1 MGDLELHS
9 LAIGLETNS
18 RERFVADYQNREHIE
33 PVGCLVVR
41 RTSRCNVTSASPLHH
56 FGHNHQTEVVH
67 RTYFTVQGCTTG
79 CVLLHGD
86 EGRVVVQ
93 VLHGLERG
101 QQFRANVGNTARR
114 NGAGVHHASASDGS
128 RVLGRAV
135 VVQINGQVHQIA
147 VAHQIASAH
156 GSGGSSIT
164 CVLHNTGC
172 IDQVNLQ
179 SVFSDF
185 VSTGQHFTVNVLQQI
200 SVGIEVQRFL
210 GVLIEEAELLQ
221 STFNFLAL
229 ETNTVHSTAGFRQH
243 RQLAGNG
250 ANVLRRA
257 IQVAVDSGYT
267 SSVNTLIVDVGVI
280 QQRQVVV
287 TLDLLA
293 HVLGHGSHISELT
306 EVLLLGN
313 FDQSFLLIELI
324 GDLWANARRSGW
336 GVLKLLAHICPLSES
351 NFCKFGKLFV

>member
-1 MGDLELHS
+1 M
-9 LAIGLETNS
+9 
-18 RERFVADYQNREHIE
+18 
-33 PVGCLVVR
+33 
-41 RTSRCNVTSASPLHH
+41 
-56 FGHNHQTEVVH
+56 
-67 RTYFTVQGCTTG
+67 
-79 CVLLHGD
+79 
-86 EGRVVVQ
+86 Q

-101 QQFRANVGNTARR
+101 QQFRANVGNTASR

-147 VAHQIASAH
+147 VAHQIVSTH
-156 GSGGSSIT
+156 GGIGSGVT

-185 VSTGQHFTVNVLQQI
+185 VGTSQHLTVNVLQQI
-200 SVGIEVQRFL
+200 SIGIKVQRFL

-221 STFNFLAL
+221 STFDFLAL
-229 ETNTVHSTAGFRQH
+229 ETNTVHTATVFRQH
-243 RQLAGNG
+243 RQLAGDG

-257 IQVAVDSGYT
+257 VQVTVGDGCASGI
-267 SSVNTLIVDVGVI
+267 NTLVVDVGVI

-287 TLDLLA
+287 ALDLLA
-293 HVLGHGSHISELT
+293 HVLGHRNHISELT
-306 EVLLLGN
+306 KVLLLGN
-313 FDQSFLLIELI
+313 FDQSFLLIELV